1 MSVFIFSYF
10 DLIKK
15 DELIPL
21 AELNS
26 SIISGKLNRG
36 KGAGEVIMDEEA

>member
-1 MSVFIFSYF
+1 MQFE
-10 DLIKK
+10 LIKK

-26 SIISGKLNRG
+26 SIISGELNSQQQL
-36 KGAGEVIMDEEA
+36 K